1 MRGLT
6 ALIIALATIMVTP
19 FASSKEV
26 ILPPPLLPG
35 DKIAIV
41 TPASAVDDAIVDS
54 AVNRLCSRGYQVEV
68 YPHAKG
74 HEYGTFAATDSQRA
88 AELMDA
94 FSNPDIQA
102 ILCSRGGYGTVR
114 LLPLLNADVVRNNP
128 KWLIGYSDISCLHAF
143 MHHAGVASIHG
154 PMAAH
159 LAQEPDTIPATEYLM
174 AVLSSPEGIT
184 YNIDSHPYNKKGWA
198 KGRLIGG
205 NLLTINGLSDT
216 QFDILLP
223 DDDTD
228 YILFFEDVD
237 EKIHAIERVL
247 MRLHYSGSL
256 SKMKGIII
264 GQFTEYKPTAD
275 FATME
280 DMIHHWLLKWG
291 YYNEANPMPIVYNF
305 PTGHV
310 SANYPMICGA
320 EAELVVTPYRTS
332 LEYTGR

>member
-1 MRGLT
+1 MRKLK
-6 ALIIALATIMVTP
+6 ALIIIAIGLMAASLAEGRGVIM
-19 FASSKEV
+19 
-26 ILPPPLLPG
+26 PPPLQPG
-35 DKIAIV
+35 SKIAIV
-41 TPASAVDDAIVDS
+41 TPASAIDDAIIDT
-54 AVNRLCSRGYQVEV
+54 AVSRLKARGYQTVV
-68 YPHAKG
+68 YPHARG
-74 HEYGTFAATDSQRA
+74 HEYGTFATTDTQRA

-94 FSNPDIQA
+94 FADPEIDA

-114 LLPLLNADVVRNNP
+114 LLPLLNADIVRNNP

-143 MHHAGVASIHG
+143 MHHAGIASIHG

-159 LAQEPDTIPATEYLM
+159 LAEEPDTIPSTEYLFQ
-174 AVLSSPEGIT
+174 ALTAPEKII
-184 YNIDSHPYNKKGWA
+184 YNVDSHAYNKPGWA

-216 QFDILLP
+216 QYDILNL

-247 MRLHYSGSL
+247 MRLHYSGAL
-256 SKMKGIII
+256 SRMKGIVI

-275 FATME
+275 FPSME
-280 DMIHHWLLKWG
+280 AMIHNWLLQWG
-291 YYNEANPMPIVYNF
+291 YYNEANPTPIVYNF
-305 PTGHV
+305 PTGHIV
-310 SANYPMICGA
+310 DNYPMICGA

-332 LEYTGR
+332 LGYTGR